1 MTADRSTPQ
10 RLLGIDGGKTKTLVE
25 LSVKGRTAAR
35 IRGPGLE
42 MITAP
47 GGPEAVHLALAAS
60 LAPLGNLGQLDTVCI
75 GMNAVHAPSP
85 EAEHV
90 ARILRG
96 LVVADRIVVTSDMV
110 TTYCGALG
118 LVPGAVVAAGT
129 GTIAMGLSSAGE
141 VSRVDGWGYL
151 LGDDGSGYAIGS
163 HGLRSA
169 LRAVD
174 GRGGS
179 QVLASYAA
187 KRFGNPTQMS
197 RKIHGAQVPARV
209 IADFSRAVAAAAIE
223 GDSDAIAIWAAAGRD
238 LARTVVSA
246 AAVLQGPTPTAM
258 SWAGGLFSVGA
269 LLQEPFQEEIHRLAP
284 GAAPRPP
291 AADAVGGALLLAGQ
305 PRPALTSVT
314 LWDQG
319 AS

>member
-1 MTADRSTPQ
+1 
-10 RLLGIDGGKTKTLVE
+10 
-25 LSVKGRTAAR
+25 
-35 IRGPGLE
+35 
-42 MITAP
+42 
-47 GGPEAVHLALAAS
+47 
-60 LAPLGNLGQLDTVCI
+60 
-75 GMNAVHAPSP
+75 MNAVHAPSP

-223 GDSDAIAIWAAAGRD
+223 E
-238 LARTVVSA
+238 
-246 AAVLQGPTPTAM
+246 TPTR
-258 SWAGGLFSVGA
+258 SPSGPPQAGTWPARWCLPPPSCRG
-269 LLQEPFQEEIHRLAP
+269 
-284 GAAPRPP
+284 PRPRRCRGP
-291 AADAVGGALLLAGQ
+291 VACSA
-305 PRPALTSVT
+305 SVRCYRSRSRRRST
-314 LWDQG
+314 D
-319 AS
+319 